1 MRTMRGMKWAV
12 LVPAAIL
19 AVACGRNSTPALD
32 DALKSDLALASQAQ
46 PYNPQQFM
54 SPTEAGLAAQPQNFQ
69 AAARQPV
76 SSAPVRRTS
85 TVRRSSGTSR
95 ASGGGG
101 GYYPAPAP
109 PTRVEKHT
117 GRDAAIGAAAGA
129 VLGGVSS
136 RDKIKGAV
144 IGAAAGGILG
154 AVIGNNVDIQR
165 KTGW

>member
-1 MRTMRGMKWAV
+1 MRTMKWVV
-12 LVPAAIL
+12 LVPAAFL
-19 AVACGRNSTPALD
+19 AVACGRNSAPALD

-46 PYNPQQFM
+46 PYNPQAFT
-54 SPTEAGLAAQPQNFQ
+54 SATEAGMAAQPQYLQ
-69 AAARQPV
+69 TAARQPV
-76 SSAPVRRTS
+76 YSAPVRRTS
-85 TVRRSSGTSR
+85 TARRSSSR
-95 ASGGGG
+95 SSAGGG

-129 VLGGVSS
+129 VLGSVSS
-136 RDKIKGAV
+136 RDKIKGGI